1 MKKGDVPDSFP
12 GTLAIIDD
20 KENNTLLH
28 PGYRRYDKAD
38 DENFNYFVTRLLP
51 TVTATKTAGY
61 KAQKNHCLVSE
72 IFTVTD
78 EAFVLFVLYNEGFN
92 WLEQM
97 GSKAKGKKGKDLVRE
112 KRFCSGK
119 SGKKN
124 SWSERG
130 LNCFY
135 KLVGEVHKRRE
146 ETKKMEEE
154 MRARMAADVKD
165 ASPTSTID
173 QNKERNGT
181 DIEWRIAEIEERLRI
196 EEMILYS
203 L

>member
-1 MKKGDVPDSFP
+1 MKKGNVPDSFP
-12 GTLAIIDD
+12 GTVAIVDD
-20 KENNTLLH
+20 KVNDTLLH

-51 TVTATKTAGY
+51 TVTATKTGGY
-61 KAQKNHCLVSE
+61 KSQKNHRLVSE

-78 EAFVLFVLYNEGFN
+78 EAFVLFVLYNESFN
-92 WLEQM
+92 WLEQE
-97 GSKAKGKKGKDLVRE
+97 GLKAKGKKGKELVRE

-124 SWSERG
+124 PWSERG

-154 MRARMAADVKD
+154 MRARMAADEKD
-165 ASPTSTID
+165 ASVRSTNN

-181 DIEWRIAEIEERLRI
+181 DIEWRIAEIEERLQI
-196 EEMILYS
+196 EDLMLFS